1 MKKEKLYSR
10 KENLED
16 FYILFIFYGLVNM
29 IIFVIN
35 FFSYDGYWWFLYPL
49 YSSGFGIFIFIF
61 YVLTMSKPRVEF
73 RRMVIK

>member
-1 MKKEKLYSR
+1 MKKEQLYSR
-10 KENLED
+10 TENLED

-49 YSSGFGIFIFIF
+49 CSYGVGILVFAF
-61 YVLTMSKPRVEF
+61 YVLTMSKSRVEF
-73 RRMVIK
+73 EEW